1 MNKVSKI
8 YPAIDI
14 INGQCVRL
22 SKGDYNTIKIYDSDP
37 LEVALQFESAGA
49 KFLHVVDLDAAKNP
63 INNNRKLISS
73 LIKNTNLMIQTGGG
87 IRKNEDVSELLDL
100 GADRLIIGSV
110 AVTKREDVYQWIT
123 TYGSDRIVI
132 GADVMDKKIATHGW
146 LNVTEEK
153 ISDFIR
159 DYMLNG
165 ATTFLCTDISKDGM
179 LSGSAVDLY
188 QELLELYPGA
198 GLVASGGVTTLEEVD
213 HLKAIGME
221 SIIIGKAIY
230 EGKIKTSELFTQ

>member
-22 SKGDYNTIKIYDSDP
+22 SKGDYNTVKIYDSDP
-37 LEVALQFESAGA
+37 LEVALQFQAAGA
-49 KFLHVVDLDAAKNP
+49 KFLHVVDLDAAKDP
-63 INNNRKLISS
+63 VNNNRKLISS
-73 LIKNTNLMIQTGGG
+73 LIINTNLLIQTGGG
-87 IRKNEDVSELLDL
+87 IRKSDDVSELLDL

-110 AVTKREDVYQWIT
+110 AVTKREDVYQWIS
-123 TYGSDRIVI
+123 TYGSERIVI

-146 LNVTEEK
+146 LNVTQEN

-159 DYMLNG
+159 DYMLHG

-188 QELLELYPGA
+188 QELLELFPDA
-198 GLVASGGVTTLEEVD
+198 GLVASGGVTTIEEVE
-213 HLKAIGME
+213 HLTSIGME

-230 EGKIKTSELFTQ
+230 EGKIKTSELFNQ